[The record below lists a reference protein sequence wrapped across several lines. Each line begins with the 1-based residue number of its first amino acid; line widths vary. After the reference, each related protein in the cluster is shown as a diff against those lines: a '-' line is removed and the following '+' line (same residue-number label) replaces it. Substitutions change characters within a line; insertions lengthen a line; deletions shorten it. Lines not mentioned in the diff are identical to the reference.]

1 MSLITIRSLHEVT
14 ASATINNS
22 PPEKTKKNGNL
33 ILKINNELTQQQ
45 RGNKPDLQLDR
56 NDYTQPDVGTILS
69 PSEESYQSLP
79 TIPFSNTFGKSETLR
94 NRELRLSIVS
104 KQPLRRRARSSEGCI
119 LRNRNKRI
127 HEEIQSEIVSDRN
140 SKFASIPAMYTNT
153 NTNVNVNVNDEIR
166 RRKNQNHRSPS
177 PEIIRQDNKS
187 KYNKRDK
194 LHIIPVEH
202 PFKIIWDVLTVILS
216 IAHSYLTHMAIR
228 DRRFESSPFI
238 SFCQAWFLVD
248 IFLNF
253 FTERKTSTGEII
265 SDHRR
270 IVARYLTS
278 WFAVDILSIFPW
290 EVLYVKPLI
299 ELQNRRGFFKKS
311 FFRSK
316 AVVRVTAH
324 LRGRHFRW
332 FGTVAKR
339 SKQHGVGAQ
348 RLLRLIIK
356 YVPKYNMFLRNM
368 RCVIAM
374 RLLRFVHWFR
384 RSYKNIDAKPS
395 DASTKSMSTARGE
408 DDNSLPEND
417 DNTDLRRQHR
427 FQIVYDWENIE
438 DDDDDGVPL

>member
-1 MSLITIRSLHEVT
+1 MCSLLQT
-14 ASATINNS
+14 S
-22 PPEKTKKNGNL
+22 PPEKTKKNGNI
-33 ILKINNELTQQQ
+33 ILKINNELTQQHG
-45 RGNKPDLQLDR
+45 GNKPDLQLDR
-56 NDYTQPDVGTILS
+56 NDCTQPDVDTILS
-69 PSEESYQSLP
+69 PSEEPYRSLP
-79 TIPFSNTFGKSETLR
+79 SVPFSNTFGKSETLR
-94 NRELRLSIVS
+94 NGELRLSIDC

-119 LRNRNKRI
+119 LRNRNKCSI
-127 HEEIQSEIVSDRN
+127 QEEIQSEIAFDKK
-140 SKFASIPAMYTNT
+140 SKFASIPAMYTST
-153 NTNVNVNVNDEIR
+153 NTNENVNVNDEIR

-177 PEIIRQDNKS
+177 PERIQQDNEY

-194 LHIIPVEH
+194 LHIIPLEH
-202 PFKIIWDVLTVILS
+202 PFKIVWDVLTVILS

-278 WFAVDILSIFPW
+278 WFAVDVLSIFPW

-368 RCVIAM
+368 KCVIAM
-374 RLLRFVHWFR
+374 RILRFVHWSR

-395 DASTKSMSTARGE
+395 DASTKSMRTARGD
-408 DDNSLPEND
+408 DDNSE
-417 DNTDLRRQHR
+417 
-427 FQIVYDWENIE
+427 YDWEKIE

>member
-1 MSLITIRSLHEVT
+1 MCSLQQ
-14 ASATINNS
+14 NS
-22 PPEKTKKNGNL
+22 PPEKTKKNGNI

-45 RGNKPDLQLDR
+45 GGNKPDLQLDR
-56 NDYTQPDVGTILS
+56 NDCTQPDVDTMLS
-69 PSEESYQSLP
+69 PSEESYRSLP
-79 TIPFSNTFGKSETLR
+79 SIPFSNTFGKSETLR
-94 NRELRLSIVS
+94 NGEFRLSIDS

-127 HEEIQSEIVSDRN
+127 HEEIQSEIAFDKN

-153 NTNVNVNVNDEIR
+153 NTNVNVNVNDETR
-166 RRKNQNHRSPS
+166 RRKNQNHRSSPS
-177 PEIIRQDNKS
+177 PERIQQDNKS

-202 PFKIIWDVLTVILS
+202 PFKIVWDVLTVILS

-278 WFAVDILSIFPW
+278 WFAVDVLSIFPW

-368 RCVIAM
+368 KCVIAM
-374 RLLRFVHWFR
+374 RILRFVHWSR

-395 DASTKSMSTARGE
+395 DASTKSMSTARGD

-417 DNTDLRRQHR
+417 DNTDFRRQQR
-427 FQIVYDWENIE
+427 FQIVYDWESIE

>member
-1 MSLITIRSLHEVT
+1 MCSLLQ
-14 ASATINNS
+14 NS

-153 NTNVNVNVNDEIR
+153 NTNTNVNVNDEIR
-166 RRKNQNHRSPS
+166 RRKNQNHRSLS
-177 PEIIRQDNKS
+177 PEIIRHDNKS

-417 DNTDLRRQHR
+417 DNTDFRRQHR